1 MYPKDDREIE
11 KVVTT
16 KIEILEGTDMAIFR
30 PFDAEKD
37 KQACYRIWRETGW
50 LEKGKEEQMDVW
62 TSGQG
67 RALVAEVNG
76 EAECLVLSTP
86 ATVRHLE
93 TDMPLQAVTG
103 VTTSRIAR
111 KQGLAGRLLAK
122 LIAEDSAEGAIVSA
136 LGMFEQGYYNQLGFG
151 TGGYENHVHFDPAQL
166 NISVKARIPKRLSEE
181 DYAAIHMAR
190 LNRLRGHGACNL
202 LPESLSLGELKSI
215 EESFVL
221 GYFDGENGELTHY
234 FLCKAKEEHGPY
246 SVYSMVYQNYDQFLE
261 LLALLKN
268 ISDQVHSVG
277 LNEPPGI
284 QLQDLLKQPFKHRRI
299 TSKSD
304 FEAKVWTGAYWQMRM
319 NDIPACLAHTH
330 LDTKPCQFNLSLT
343 DPIEA
348 YLPED
353 ATWRGTSGEYVVSLG
368 EESSAKRGTDPSLP
382 TLTTTVN
389 AFTRL
394 WLGVR
399 PATGLAVTEN
409 LKGSPELLKA
419 LDKTLCLPQ
428 PKTDWDF

>member
-1 MYPKDDREIE
+1 M
-11 KVVTT
+11 T
-16 KIEILEGTDMAIFR
+16 IFR
-30 PFDAEKD
+30 PFDPEKD
-37 KQACYRIWRETGW
+37 KQACYRIWREIGW
-50 LEKGKEEQMDVW
+50 LEKDKEEQMDTW
-62 TSGQG
+62 TSAG

-86 ATVRHLE
+86 ATLRYLE
-93 TDMPLQAVTG
+93 TDLPLQAVTG

-111 KQGLAGRLLAK
+111 KQGLAGRLAAK
-122 LIAEDSAEGAIVSA
+122 LVAEDSAEGAIVSA

-151 TGGYENHVHFDPAQL
+151 TGGYEHHINFDPAQL
-166 NISVKARIPKRLSEE
+166 NISVKARMPKRLSAE
-181 DYAAIHMAR
+181 DYVVVHKAR

-202 LPESLSLGELKSI
+202 LPEVVTQGELKTI
-215 EESFVL
+215 DEGFGL
-221 GYFDGENGELTHY
+221 GYFDGENGELTHC
-234 FLCKAKEEHGPY
+234 FWCKAKDEHGPY
-246 SVYSMVYQNYDQFLE
+246 SVYWMAYQNHDQFLE

-277 LNEPPGI
+277 LHEPPGI

-299 TSKSD
+299 TSKSE
-304 FEAKVWTGAYWQMRM
+304 FEAKVWSGAYWQMRM

-330 LDTKPCQFNLSLT
+330 LDSKPYQFNLKIT
-343 DPIEA
+343 DPIEP

-353 ATWRGTSGEYVVSLG
+353 AKWKGTSGEYVVALG

-382 TLTTTVN
+382 TLTATTN

-399 PATGLAVTEN
+399 PATGLAVTDD

-419 LDKTLCLPQ
+419 LDKALRLPQ